1 MLLNTIEKQMQQ
13 QYKYKKY
20 IVGTSSVRQKLK
32 QMDNKGNAIT
42 KQNDTVDISKSGRNA
57 LEKKIAALCKAKQDK
72 YVQKLS
78 SVSSLSIIND
88 FEKAVSEEKKEK
100 AKSNT
105 FDYHINQMVS
115 AYKQIQNSIEEKY
128 ANIDREQQ
136 YYITDNGSIQ
146 ELTKEKELEMLH
158 KAYEK
163 HSQFMATST
172 EIWSNLQNFKPQII
186 YHSKD
191 TSTVTTQRVF
201 IDITKKGNIK
211 EQVHSG
217 TRRGECQ
224 S

>member
-88 FEKAVSEEKKEK
+88 FEKAVSEEK
-100 AKSNT
+100 T
-105 FDYHINQMVS
+105 GTVPD
-115 AYKQIQNSIEEKY
+115 
-128 ANIDREQQ
+128 DRH
-136 YYITDNGSIQ
+136 D
-146 ELTKEKELEMLH
+146 H
-158 KAYEK
+158 
-163 HSQFMATST
+163 
-172 EIWSNLQNFKPQII
+172 
-186 YHSKD
+186 
-191 TSTVTTQRVF
+191 V
-201 IDITKKGNIK
+201 
-211 EQVHSG
+211 
-217 TRRGECQ
+217 
-224 S
+224 